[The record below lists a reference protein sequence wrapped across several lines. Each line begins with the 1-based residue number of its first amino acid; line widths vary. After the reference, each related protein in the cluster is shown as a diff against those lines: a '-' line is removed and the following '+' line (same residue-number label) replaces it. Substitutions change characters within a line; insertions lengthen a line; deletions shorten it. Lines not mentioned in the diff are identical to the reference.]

1 MTVEGDRSY
10 SRIEATHVKVRQ
22 NGRIGS
28 VRRSLPKSYLK
39 TTA

>member
-28 VRRSLPKSYLK
+28 VAVIFAGIVR
-39 TTA
+39 